1 MKNYCQAEWQ
11 HLMSKLTSEQIEA
24 IQNQQPAYDDLI
36 ELSEED
42 VRKINEIG
50 ENEPTDYVR
59 RYINAYKNKGA
70 WPGR

>member
-1 MKNYCQAEWQ
+1 
-11 HLMSKLTSEQIEA
+11 MSKLTNEQIEA

-42 VRKINEIG
+42 VQKINEIG
-50 ENEPTDYVR
+50 EKEPTDYVR